1 MRQLVL
7 SVYDS
12 KTDTF
17 FPPFHVRNEATGV
30 RYFEEQVRD
39 PASQIHKFA
48 ADFTLFALG
57 HFEDANGSFEL
68 FDAPRSVVSAYSIK
82 SNIAKESE

>member
-1 MRQLVL
+1 MRSLVM

-17 FPPFHVRNEATGV
+17 FPPFQVRNEATGV
-30 RYFEEQVRD
+30 RLFEEQVRN
-39 PASQIHKFA
+39 PETQIHKFA

-57 HFEDANGSFEL
+57 HFEDSDGSYEL
-68 FDAPRSVVSAYSIK
+68 FDAPRSVISAYSIK
-82 SNIAKESE
+82 SNIEKESN